1 MKQLTKQM
9 AANYNAIEFAALE
22 QLERTS
28 IPIYKVSKRIVRN
41 WNNGRKHPSYMN
53 PAYRYAQQY
62 NKRGK

>member
-41 WNNGRKHPSYMN
+41 WNDGRKHPSYMN
-53 PAYRYAQQY
+53 PAYRYVQQY
-62 NKRGK
+62 NKRMK

>member
-41 WNNGRKHPSYMN
+41 WNDGRKHPSYMN

-62 NKRGK
+62 NKRMK